1 MSFKY
6 TEENINL
13 KKNKFIKIKNY
24 DQDTIDTAN
33 QINIINDDESIIN
46 NSINIENLNNE
57 DD

>member
-33 QINIINDDESIIN
+33 QINNINDDESIIN